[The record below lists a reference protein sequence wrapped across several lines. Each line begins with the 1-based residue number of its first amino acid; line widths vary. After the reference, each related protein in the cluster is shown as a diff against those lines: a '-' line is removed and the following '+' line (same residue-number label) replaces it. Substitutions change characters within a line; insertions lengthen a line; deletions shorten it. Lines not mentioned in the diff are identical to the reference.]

1 MKTKKDSFNNAKEKV
16 AGEVKEAAG
25 RITGN
30 EQLELKGKIQ
40 SSKADFKRK
49 TNIHNNVNEVKEGIA
64 GKINDMIDKED
75 AKKK

>member
-16 AGEVKEAAG
+16 TGEVKEAAG

>member
-16 AGEVKEAAG
+16 TGEVKEAAG

-49 TNIHNNVNEVKEGIA
+49 TNVHNNVNEVKEGIA